1 MTADIN
7 RDIQRKRLLYR
18 ATHRGTKEAD
28 AIVGGFV
35 KSRIQTLDDV
45 QLDALEVVL
54 DRPDADLMDWLR
66 GRRPMPVDET
76 WDLMQLLKEYQK
88 SLLED

>member
-1 MTADIN
+1 MTAEIN

-35 KSRIQTLDDV
+35 KANIEILDGA
-45 QLDALEVVL
+45 QLDALEDL
-54 DRPDADLMDWLR
+54 LNRPDADIMDWLR
-66 GRRPMPVDET
+66 GRRPMPVDQT
-76 WDLMQLLKEYQK
+76 WHLMQLLKAYQQR
-88 SLLED
+88 LLTD

>member
-1 MTADIN
+1 VTADIN